1 MHCDVVFSEKQGK
14 ILTKC
19 WNVGKSGTRWA
30 VQILKGDSKWK
41 SLLSPHS
48 DLPSTVGYT
57 KGWNIKEELHHL
69 HSGSSYMSE
78 RKSCEGMFH
87 GSVREMH
94 GVLSRDSGFCS
105 HEKFMQL
112 VF

>member
-1 MHCDVVFSEKQGK
+1 
-14 ILTKC
+14 
-19 WNVGKSGTRWA
+19 
-30 VQILKGDSKWK
+30 
-41 SLLSPHS
+41 
-48 DLPSTVGYT
+48 
-57 KGWNIKEELHHL
+57 
-69 HSGSSYMSE
+69 MSE